1 MSIINR
7 VAIEELGEQIGQ
19 ENLTPLF
26 EIFTTELAD
35 YQQTLSQCEASKTS
49 KQLAEICHALKSS
62 AASFGADA
70 LCEHAREMDRLYKLG
85 TDLTSGDYVNQT
97 NAMLAE
103 TERAYTD
110 YIVNKGARRR

>member
-7 VAIEELGEQIGQ
+7 VAIDELGEQIGQ

-26 EIFTTELAD
+26 EIFTKELAD
-35 YQQTLSQCEASKTS
+35 YQQILSQCEANEIS

-62 AASFGADA
+62 AASFGADT

-85 TDLTSGDYVNQT
+85 TDLSLGDYVEQT

-103 TERAYTD
+103 TKHAYID
-110 YIVNKGARRR
+110 YITRVSRSG